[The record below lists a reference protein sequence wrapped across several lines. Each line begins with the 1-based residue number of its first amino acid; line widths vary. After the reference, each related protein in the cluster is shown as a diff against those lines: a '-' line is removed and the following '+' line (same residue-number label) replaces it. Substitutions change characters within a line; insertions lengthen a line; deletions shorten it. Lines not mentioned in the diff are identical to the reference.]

1 MSAPPAVVDTTVVV
15 AGLLTHNPDSP
26 TARILDGMSSG
37 DLRFLLTVPL
47 VAEYRAVLL
56 RPKIAGVHGMDDDEV
71 DQLLEEIVLNAGIR
85 EAAERA
91 PDAPDPGD
99 QHLWD
104 LLEAEP
110 GAVLVTGDR
119 ALLENPPPGRSVVS
133 PRDYLALVSA
143 G

>member
-15 AGLLTHNPDSP
+15 AGLLTRNPDSP
-26 TARILDGMSSG
+26 TARILDRMSSG

>member
-1 MSAPPAVVDTTVVV
+1 MSAPPAVVDTAVVV
-15 AGLLTHNPDSP
+15 AGLLTRNPDSP
-26 TARILDGMSSG
+26 TARILDRMSSG

-143 G
+143 D

>member
-15 AGLLTHNPDSP
+15 AGLLTRNPDSP
-26 TARILDGMSSG
+26 TARILDRMSSG

-143 G
+143 D

>member
-1 MSAPPAVVDTTVVV
+1 MSAPPAVVDTAVVV
-15 AGLLTHNPDSP
+15 AGLLTRNPDSP
-26 TARILDGMSSG
+26 TARILDRMSSG

>member
-1 MSAPPAVVDTTVVV
+1 MNRPPAIVDTTVVV
-15 AGLLTHNPDSP
+15 AGLLTRNPDSP
-26 TARILDGMSSG
+26 TAHILDGMTRG
-37 DLRFLLTVPL
+37 NLHFLLTVPL

-56 RPKIAGVHGMDDDEV
+56 RPKIAEVHGLDTDEV

-85 EAAERA
+85 EATERA

-104 LLEAEP
+104 LPDAEP
-110 GAVLVTGDR
+110 TALLVTGDR

-133 PRDYLALVSA
+133 PRDYLALAST